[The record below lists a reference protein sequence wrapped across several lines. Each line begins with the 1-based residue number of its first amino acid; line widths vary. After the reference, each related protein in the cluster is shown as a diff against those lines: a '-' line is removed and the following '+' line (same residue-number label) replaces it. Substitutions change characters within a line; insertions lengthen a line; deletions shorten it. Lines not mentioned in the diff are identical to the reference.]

1 MQQANAGGD
10 REGGDREAEKKKRP
24 ILPETSYQKPWLGGS
39 DGTTSHCQTAE
50 KRQAPAPQP
59 GRGASVTFARFTP
72 PPPVSLLVASG
83 THLTPSEE
91 TRRAETE
98 TVRHA
103 GTDRPLRCNH
113 ASPFDHKR

>member
-59 GRGASVTFARFTP
+59 GRGASVTFARFTHP
-72 PPPVSLLVASG
+72 
-83 THLTPSEE
+83 
-91 TRRAETE
+91 TRRT
-98 TVRHA
+98 TSLSIGGVWNPPD
-103 GTDRPLRCNH
+103 T
-113 ASPFDHKR
+113 F